1 MAIFILSEHSTF
13 AVVDFRNRE
22 VPTNVH
28 SIVALMPSISESIIE
43 MGAADKLI
51 GTPEYTNIPLNIK
64 KKIKVIGPFN
74 RLSTETIVLLHP
86 DVVIASL
93 DGNDKRVIEKLE
105 EFKIPVV
112 LIDTHSLKNIVRS
125 HEIIANLIGTP
136 EHIKLRSLQKLVET
150 KSLPTVAPKSVFIQ
164 IGWLPL
170 VTVSSQTFIHDIVN
184 MAGGA
189 NVFADAR
196 AAYPKINFEEVIEK
210 NPEVILICPMSDG
223 DPNIKKSITRWK
235 AFSRIKAVQNKKI
248 FVLKTDLLTKPGFK
262 LIQAK
267 EEIQRLL
274 Q

>member
-1 MAIFILSEHSTF
+1 M
-13 AVVDFRNRE
+13 VDFRNRE

-125 HEIIANLIGTP
+125 HEIIANL
-136 EHIKLRSLQKLVET
+136 KQ
-150 KSLPTVAPKSVFIQ
+150 F
-164 IGWLPL
+164 
-170 VTVSSQTFIHDIVN
+170 
-184 MAGGA
+184 
-189 NVFADAR
+189 
-196 AAYPKINFEEVIEK
+196 
-210 NPEVILICPMSDG
+210 
-223 DPNIKKSITRWK
+223 
-235 AFSRIKAVQNKKI
+235 RII
-248 FVLKTDLLTKPGFK
+248 F
-262 LIQAK
+262 
-267 EEIQRLL
+267 
-274 Q
+274 